1 MGHES
6 RSPKGNRNLDAEIRQ
21 VNDER
26 CMAYP
31 VRSRQSSRIVT
42 TNVEE
47 SAEVEVAVL
56 AQNKA
61 KDRIIRSVNQEC
73 MFRCFADEWQR
84 SKRQCDRPHRAKH
97 AIIGSGN

>member
-1 MGHES
+1 
-6 RSPKGNRNLDAEIRQ
+6 
-21 VNDER
+21 
-26 CMAYP
+26 MAYP

-61 KDRIIRSVNQEC
+61 KDRIIRNVNQEC
-73 MFRCFADEWQR
+73 MFRCTLLTRGNGQNVNAIDLIEL
-84 SKRQCDRPHRAKH
+84 STRASEAEIKKD
-97 AIIGSGN
+97 GR